1 MKTMYSDN
9 NLRQRGNVKAVLCFG
24 DFADLIK
31 SLFHIWKEGLVLTL
45 PGVRDKSLYKLK
57 VIFGLEK
64 STLKILVWENVYKE
78 KRLSGTEEAGVYSVR
93 PSSEWQGLKLKTL
106 TSFVILFHWLFD
118 TIN

>member
-31 SLFHIWKEGLVLTL
+31 SFFHIWKEGLVLTL

-78 KRLSGTEEAGVYSVR
+78 KDYQE
-93 PSSEWQGLKLKTL
+93 QKKLVFTVL
-106 TSFVILFHWLFD
+106 DLRQ
-118 TIN
+118 NGRG